1 MVGFFIERP
10 IFASAIAVILV
21 LAGSICYFLLP
32 VSQFPDITP
41 PQVVVSAVYPGASAQ
56 VVADTV
62 TTPLEQQ
69 INGVAGMT
77 YMSSSSSNDGSST
90 ITITF
95 DVGYPLSIAAVDV
108 QNRVAQAASSLP
120 PIVNQAGVTIKKQNP
135 NFVLI
140 VNLTSPDKSV
150 DPVALSNYAYLQIV
164 DPLKRLEGVGDVQI
178 FGERRYSMRIWL
190 DPDKLAN
197 LGITAVD
204 VQNAIAEQNV
214 QVAAGK
220 IGQSP
225 APAGTPFE
233 MQVNATGRL
242 SNVTEFGDIVVRA
255 DANAGSVVRLRDVAR
270 IELGALQYT
279 SSAFFGEDPTVVL
292 AIYQMPGSNALALQ
306 QRVKDKMQELS
317 KRFPKGIDYAM
328 HYDTTRFVS
337 ASMHDVVVTLIQA
350 LLLVVAVVYI
360 FLQSWRTTII
370 PTIAIPVS
378 LIATLVVM
386 QLLGFSLNMLSLL
399 GMVLA
404 IGLVVDDAIV
414 VVENVERQLEAGL
427 KPLEAARAAMKE
439 VTGPIIAT
447 TAVLMAVFV
456 PVAFIPGVAG
466 RLYNQFALTVAIS
479 VGISAFNSLT
489 LSPALSAAFLRH
501 RGEVRFAPFRWF
513 NSGFSWLSH
522 AYAESVRVLI
532 RWRVAMLALFVL
544 AVGAT
549 YLVSLRIPSTFLPV
563 EDQGYFFVVVQL
575 PDGASL
581 ERTDAVAK
589 QVRDILKSTPG
600 VDIVGSI
607 SGLNFLTQAAQSNSA
622 VEFAIL
628 KPWDQRPPEQGA
640 SSIVASVRPKLLGL
654 PGAIALSFDP
664 PSIPGLGT
672 TGGFEF
678 QVEDLTGRGSVALND
693 VAQALIAEARK
704 QPELNPQQLFTSF
717 STSTPQFNYDLDRNK
732 AKLLGLKLPDV
743 FNTLQIYLGSLYVN
757 DFNLFGRTFR
767 VTLQADKDAR
777 AAPSD
782 LSRLYVRNATGGMVP
797 LSTLGTLRAI
807 AGPET
812 VPHYNNYASALIN
825 GGAAPGYSSGQAV
838 AAMERAAAAVLPRD
852 FAYEWTGITFQ
863 ELKAGSIATIVF
875 ALAIVFVFLILA
887 AQYESWSMP
896 FMVLLA
902 VPLALFG
909 AMLALW
915 LRGRQIDVYSQIG
928 FVMLI
933 GLAAKN
939 AILIVEFA
947 KRRREDGLGIVEAA
961 MMAARLR
968 LRPILMTAFAFILG
982 VVPLMFATGAGA
994 ASRQSIGTTVFG
1006 GMLAATILT
1015 LAFVPVF
1022 YALIEQLRESRLGPN
1037 PQPHES
1043 PSKATPNRRN
1053 EIGVPYHANLE
1064 NSSGYYRPGGNR
1076 HRSRCCSARRRV
1088 VWRYRWS
1095 DSQSS
1100 SVCDAGARCQHREK
1114 NDSDLARLF
1123 GPHGINPPCCPS
1135 GKSIRL
1141 HPAAARRGRDRRQRR
1156 RFALHDRSTRFS
1168 GGAGSGKGAGAEKY
1182 RGA

>member
-1 MVGFFIERP
+1 MVNYFIHRP
-10 IFASAIAVILV
+10 IFASAIAIIMV
-21 LAGSICYFLLP
+21 LAGAICYFLLP

-41 PQVVVSAVYPGASAQ
+41 PQVVVSAHYPGASAQ

-69 INGVAGMT
+69 INGVQGMT

-95 DVGYPLSIAAVDV
+95 EVGYSLSTAAVDV
-108 QNRVAQAASSLP
+108 QNRVSQAASSLP
-120 PIVNQAGVTIKKQNP
+120 AIVNQGGVTIKKQNP

-140 VNLTSPDKSV
+140 VDLTSPDGSV
-150 DPVALSNYAYLQIV
+150 DPVALSNLAYLQVV
-164 DPLKRLEGVGDVQI
+164 DPLKRLPGVGDVQI

-190 DPDKLAN
+190 DPDKIAN

-225 APAGTPFE
+225 APAGTAFE
-233 MQVNATGRL
+233 MQVNAVGRL
-242 SNVTEFGDIVVRA
+242 SDPKEFGDIIVRA
-255 DANAGSVVRLRDVAR
+255 NTTSGSLVRLRDVAR
-270 IELGALQYT
+270 IELGALQYS
-279 SSAFFGEDPTVVL
+279 SSAFFGKDPTVVL
-292 AIYQMPGSNALALQ
+292 AVYQMPGSNALDLQ

-317 KRFPKGIDYAM
+317 GRFPKGVSYAM

-337 ASMHDVVVTLIQA
+337 ASMHDVLITLGEA
-350 LLLVVAVVYI
+350 LILVVAVVFI

-386 QLLGFSLNMLSLL
+386 YMLGFSLNMLSLL

-427 KPLEAARAAMKE
+427 KPLAATKAAMAE

-456 PVAFIPGVAG
+456 PVAFIPGVSG
-466 RLYNQFALTVAIS
+466 KLYNQFALTVAIS

-501 RGEVRFAPFRWF
+501 RPETQFVLFRWF
-513 NSGFSWLSH
+513 NTGFERLSH
-522 AYAESVRVLI
+522 AYANGVRILI
-532 RWRVAMLALFVL
+532 RLRWIMLGLFAAGLV
-544 AVGAT
+544 AT
-549 YLVSLRIPSTFLPV
+549 YFVWQRLPSTFLPV
-563 EDQGYFFVVVQL
+563 EDQGYFFVVIQL
-575 PDGASL
+575 PDGAAL

-589 QVRDILKSTPG
+589 KARDILQSTPG

-607 SGLNFLTQAAQSNSA
+607 SGLNFLTSAAQSNSA

-628 KPWDQRPPEQGA
+628 KPWDERGPDQSA
-640 SSIVASVRPKLLGL
+640 SKLVADVRMKLLQI
-654 PGAIALSFDP
+654 PEAFALSFDP
-664 PSIPGLGT
+664 PSIPGIGT

-678 QVEDLTGRGSVALND
+678 QVEDLTGRGAIALND
-693 VAQALIAEARK
+693 ATQAVLAESRK
-704 QPELNPQQLFTSF
+704 QPELNPQQLFSSF
-717 STSTPQFNYDLDRNK
+717 STSTPQFNYELDRNK
-732 AKLLGLKLPDV
+732 AKLLGLNLPDV

-767 VTLQADKDAR
+767 VTMQADKDAR
-777 AAPSD
+777 AGAAD
-782 LSRLYVRNATGGMVP
+782 ISRLYVRNASGGMVP
-797 LSTLGTLRAI
+797 LSTLGKLVPI
-807 AGPET
+807 VGPET
-812 VPHYNNYASALIN
+812 VPHYNNNASALIN
-825 GGAAPGYSSGQAV
+825 GGAAPGFSSGQAV
-838 AAMERAAAAVLPRD
+838 AAMERAAATALPRD
-852 FAYEWTGITFQ
+852 FGYEWTGITYQ
-863 ELKAGSIATIVF
+863 ELKAGSIASVVF
-875 ALAIVFVFLILA
+875 GLAIVFVFLILA
-887 AQYESWSMP
+887 AQYESWAMP

-909 AMLALW
+909 AFAVLW
-915 LRGRQIDVYSQIG
+915 VRGMQIDVYSQIG

-947 KRRREDGLGIVEAA
+947 RRRRDEGLSIVDAA
-961 MMAARLR
+961 MEAARLR

-982 VVPLMFATGAGA
+982 VLPLMFATGAGA

-1006 GMLAATILT
+1006 GMVAATILS
-1015 LAFVPVF
+1015 LVFVPVF
-1022 YALIEQLRESRLGPN
+1022 YAVIEQLRE
-1037 PQPHES
+1037 
-1043 PSKATPNRRN
+1043 
-1053 EIGVPYHANLE
+1053 
-1064 NSSGYYRPGGNR
+1064 
-1076 HRSRCCSARRRV
+1076 
-1088 VWRYRWS
+1088 
-1095 DSQSS
+1095 
-1100 SVCDAGARCQHREK
+1100 
-1114 NDSDLARLF
+1114 
-1123 GPHGINPPCCPS
+1123 
-1135 GKSIRL
+1135 
-1141 HPAAARRGRDRRQRR
+1141 RRGDDEAVSEPTEPDAEPV
-1156 RFALHDRSTRFS
+1156 FAPL
-1168 GGAGSGKGAGAEKY
+1168 AQAAE
-1182 RGA
+1182 

>member
-1 MVGFFIERP
+1 VGFFIERP
-10 IFASAIAVILV
+10 IFASAIAIIML

-32 VSQFPDITP
+32 VSQFPEITP
-41 PQVVVSAVYPGASAQ
+41 PQVVVSAIYPGAGSQ

-69 INGVAGMT
+69 INGVPGMI
-77 YMSSSSSNDGSST
+77 YMSSASSNDGSST

-95 DVGYPLSIAAVDV
+95 EVGYPLSIAAVDV
-108 QNRVAQAASSLP
+108 QNRVSQAASALP
-120 PIVNQAGVTIKKQNP
+120 AIVNQAGVTIRKQNP

-140 VNLTSPDKSV
+140 VNLTSPDRSV
-150 DPVALSNYAYLQIV
+150 DPVTLSNYAYLQIV
-164 DPLKRLEGVGDVQI
+164 DPIKRLPGVGDVQI

-190 DPDKLAN
+190 DPDKLAA

-220 IGQSP
+220 IGQPP
-225 APAGTPFE
+225 APPGTPFE
-233 MQVNATGRL
+233 MQVNAVGRL
-242 SNVTEFGDIVVRA
+242 SDPAQFGDIVVRA
-255 DANAGSVVRLRDVAR
+255 NAAAGSVVRLRDAAR

-279 SSAFFGEDPTVVL
+279 SSGFFGDDATVVL
-292 AIYQMPGSNALALQ
+292 AIFQMPGSNALDLQ
-306 QRVKDKMQELS
+306 KRVKNKMEELS
-317 KRFPKGIDYAM
+317 KRFPKGVEYAM

-337 ASMHDVVVTLIQA
+337 AAMHDVVVTLLQA
-350 LLLVVAVVYI
+350 LGLVVAVVFV

-378 LIATLVVM
+378 LVATLVVM
-386 QLLGFSLNMLSLL
+386 KMFGFSLNMLSLL

-427 KPLEAARAAMKE
+427 RPLEAARVAMRE

-479 VGISAFNSLT
+479 VGVSAFNSLT

-501 RGEVRFAPFRWF
+501 RGEVTFPPFRWF
-513 NSGFSWLSH
+513 NLGFGWLAN
-522 AYAESVRVLI
+522 AYAGSVRVMVRL
-532 RWRVAMLALFVL
+532 RWTIMGLFVAAL
-544 AVGAT
+544 AAT
-549 YLVSLRIPSTFLPV
+549 YLLSQRIPSTFLPV
-563 EDQGYFFVVVQL
+563 EDQGYFFVVIQL

-589 QVRDILKSTPG
+589 QVREILQRTPG

-607 SGLNFLTQAAQSNSA
+607 SGLNFLTSAAQSNSA

-628 KPWDQRPPEQGA
+628 KPWDERPAEQSA
-640 SSIVASVRPKLLGL
+640 SRIVASVRPQLFGL
-654 PGAIALSFDP
+654 PGAFVLSFDP
-664 PSIPGLGT
+664 PSIPGLGA

-678 QVEDLTGRGSVALND
+678 QVEDLTGRGSAALNE
-693 VAQALIAEARK
+693 ATQELIAEARK
-704 QPELNPQQLFTSF
+704 QPEIDAHQLFTSF

-732 AKLLGLKLPDV
+732 AKLLGLNLPDV

-767 VTLQADKDAR
+767 VTLQADANGR
-777 AAPSD
+777 GSASA
-782 LSRLYVRNATGGMVP
+782 LSRLYVRNAAGGMVP
-797 LSTLGTLRAI
+797 LSTLGSLTPI
-807 AGPET
+807 VGPET

-825 GGAAPGYSSGQAV
+825 GAAAPGFSSGQAV
-838 AAMERAAAAVLPRD
+838 AAMERAAAAVLSRD
-852 FAYEWTGITFQ
+852 FTYEWTGITLQ
-863 ELKAGSIATIVF
+863 EINAGSIASIVF
-875 ALAIVFVFLILA
+875 GLAIVFVFLILA

-909 AMLALW
+909 ALLALW
-915 LRGRQIDVYSQIG
+915 LRNRQIDVYSQIG

-947 KRRREDGLGIVEAA
+947 KRRREEGLGIVEAA
-961 MMAARLR
+961 TEAARLR

-982 VVPLMFATGAGA
+982 VVPLMMATGAGA

-1006 GMLAATILT
+1006 GMLAATLLT
-1015 LAFVPVF
+1015 LLFVPVF
-1022 YALIEQLRESRLGPN
+1022 YAVIEQLREG
-1037 PQPHES
+1037 
-1043 PSKATPNRRN
+1043 RRD
-1053 EIGVPYHANLE
+1053 
-1064 NSSGYYRPGGNR
+1064 R
-1076 HRSRCCSARRRV
+1076 
-1088 VWRYRWS
+1088 
-1095 DSQSS
+1095 Q
-1100 SVCDAGARCQHREK
+1100 
-1114 NDSDLARLF
+1114 
-1123 GPHGINPPCCPS
+1123 
-1135 GKSIRL
+1135 
-1141 HPAAARRGRDRRQRR
+1141 AAA
-1156 RFALHDRSTRFS
+1156 AAHLKPT
-1168 GGAGSGKGAGAEKY
+1168 APAE
-1182 RGA
+1182 

>member
-1 MVGFFIERP
+1 MISFFTQRP
-10 IFASAIAVILV
+10 VFASSIAVIMV

-41 PQVVVSAVYPGASAQ
+41 PQVVVSAIYPGASAQ

-90 ITITF
+90 ITVTF
-95 DVGYPLSIAAVDV
+95 DVGYPLDIAAVDV
-108 QNRVAQAASSLP
+108 QNRVSQAASSLP

-140 VNLTSPDKSV
+140 VNLTSPDGSV

-164 DPLKRLEGVGDVQI
+164 DPLKRLEGVGDVTI
-178 FGERRYSMRIWL
+178 FGERRYSMRVWL

-225 APAGTPFE
+225 APPGTPFE
-233 MQVNATGRL
+233 LQVNAVGRL
-242 SNVTEFGDIVVRA
+242 SDPAQFGDIIVRA
-255 DANAGSVVRLRDVAR
+255 EPNAGSVVRLRDVAR

-279 SSAFFGEDPTVVL
+279 SSAFFGKEPTVVL
-292 AIYQMPGSNALALQ
+292 AIYQMPGSNALQLQ
-306 QRVKDKMQELS
+306 QRVKDKMEQLK

-337 ASMHDVVVTLIQA
+337 ASMHDVVVTLGEA
-350 LLLVVAVVYI
+350 LILVVFVVFI

-378 LIATLVVM
+378 LIATLAVM
-386 QLLGFSLNMLSLL
+386 EAVGFSLNMLSLL

-427 KPLEAARAAMKE
+427 PPLQATRMAMKE

-501 RGEVRFAPFRWF
+501 RGETTFAPFRLF
-513 NSGFSWLSH
+513 NEGFHWLSH
-522 AYAESVRVLI
+522 AYARFVRGVIRI
-532 RWRVAMLALFVL
+532 RWIMLCLFVAAL
-544 AVGAT
+544 GTT

-563 EDQGYFFVVVQL
+563 EDQGYFFVVIQL

-581 ERTDAVAK
+581 ERTDAVAGK
-589 QVRDILKSTPG
+589 VRDILQSTPG

-607 SGLNFLTQAAQSNSA
+607 SGLNFLTNAAQSNSA

-628 KPWDQRPPEQGA
+628 KPWDQRTPDQSA
-640 SSIVASVRPKLLGL
+640 SALVASLRPKLLGL
-654 PGAIALSFDP
+654 PEAIVLSFDP

-678 QVEDLTGRGSVALND
+678 QLEDLSGRGSVALND

-704 QPELNPQQLFTSF
+704 QPELSAQQLFTSF

-732 AKLLGLKLPDV
+732 AKLLGLNLPDV

-777 AAPSD
+777 ANASD
-782 LSRLYVRNATGGMVP
+782 LSRLYVRNNTGGMVP
-797 LSTLGTLRAI
+797 LSTLGDLKPI
-807 AGPET
+807 VGPET

-825 GGAAPGYSSGQAV
+825 GGPAPGSSSGQAV
-838 AAMERAAAAVLPRD
+838 AAMERAAATVLPRD
-852 FAYEWTGITFQ
+852 FGFEWTGITFQ
-863 ELKAGSIATIVF
+863 ELKAGSIASIVF
-875 ALAIVFVFLILA
+875 TLAIVFVFLILA

-909 AMLALW
+909 ALLALW
-915 LRGRQIDVYSQIG
+915 LRGKQIDVYSQIG

-947 KRRREDGLGIVEAA
+947 KRRREEGLDVVEAA
-961 MMAARLR
+961 MEAARLR

-982 VVPLMFATGAGA
+982 VVPLMIATGAGA

-1006 GMLAATILT
+1006 GMLAATVLT
-1015 LAFVPVF
+1015 LIFVPVF
-1022 YALIEQLRESRLGPN
+1022 YVVIERLRE
-1037 PQPHES
+1037 
-1043 PSKATPNRRN
+1043 
-1053 EIGVPYHANLE
+1053 
-1064 NSSGYYRPGGNR
+1064 
-1076 HRSRCCSARRRV
+1076 
-1088 VWRYRWS
+1088 
-1095 DSQSS
+1095 
-1100 SVCDAGARCQHREK
+1100 
-1114 NDSDLARLF
+1114 
-1123 GPHGINPPCCPS
+1123 
-1135 GKSIRL
+1135 
-1141 HPAAARRGRDRRQRR
+1141 RRGQPEHSP
-1156 RFALHDRSTRFS
+1156 APHH
-1168 GGAGSGKGAGAEKY
+1168 GVAEP
-1182 RGA
+1182 AE

>member
-1 MVGFFIERP
+1 MVGFFIQRP
-10 IFASAIAVILV
+10 VFASAIAMLMV
-21 LAGSICYFLLP
+21 LAGAVSYFVLP

-41 PQVVVSAVYPGASAQ
+41 PQVVVSAVYPGAGAQ

-77 YMSSSSSNDGSST
+77 YMSSSSSNDGSSN
-90 ITITF
+90 ITVTF

-108 QNRVAQAASSLP
+108 QNRVNQAASSLP
-120 PIVNQAGVTIKKQNP
+120 AIVNQAGVTIKKQNP

-140 VNLTSPDKSV
+140 VNLVSPDGSV
-150 DPVALSNYAYLQIV
+150 DPVALSNYAYLQV
-164 DPLKRLEGVGDVQI
+164 LDPLKRVPGVGDVQI
-178 FGERRYSMRIWL
+178 FGERRYSMRVWL

-197 LGITAVD
+197 LGITATD
-204 VQNAIAEQNV
+204 VQAAVAEQNV

-225 APAGTPFE
+225 APEGTPFE
-233 MQVNATGRL
+233 MQVTAFGRL
-242 SNVTEFGDIVVRA
+242 SDPAQFGDIVVRA
-255 DANAGSVVRLRDVAR
+255 NPSAGSVVRLRDVAR
-270 IELGALQYT
+270 IELGALQYA
-279 SSAFFGEDPTVVL
+279 SSGFFGSDPTVVL
-292 AIYQMPGSNALALQ
+292 AIYQMPGSNALELQ
-306 QRVKDKMQELS
+306 QNIKNKMEELS
-317 KRFPKGIDYAM
+317 KRFPKGIEYAM

-337 ASMHDVVVTLIQA
+337 AAMRDVLITLAEA
-350 LLLVVAVVYI
+350 LLLVVAVVFI
-360 FLQSWRTTII
+360 FLQSWRTTLI
-370 PTIAIPVS
+370 PIIAIPVS
-378 LIATLVVM
+378 LIATLAVM
-386 QLLGFSLNMLSLL
+386 NMLGFSLNMLSLL

-427 KPLEAARAAMKE
+427 RPLQAARQAMKE

-447 TAVLMAVFV
+447 TAVLLAVFV

-501 RGEVRFAPFRWF
+501 RGAVTFAPFRWF
-513 NSGFSWLSH
+513 NSGFDWLAH
-522 AYAESVRVLI
+522 HYAQSVRVLI
-532 RWRVAMLALFVL
+532 RLRYAMLALFAAAL
-544 AVGAT
+544 AAT
-549 YLVSLRIPSTFLPV
+549 YLLSTRIPSTFLPV
-563 EDQGYFFVVVQL
+563 EDQGYFFVVIQL

-581 ERTDAVAK
+581 QRTDEVAK
-589 QVRDILKSTPG
+589 QVREVLMKEPG
-600 VDIVGSI
+600 VEIVGSI
-607 SGLNFLTQAAQSNSA
+607 SGLNFLTSAAQSNSA

-628 KPWDQRPPEQGA
+628 KPWDERPPEQNA
-640 SSIVASVRPKLLGL
+640 SKIVNSVRPKLLGL
-654 PGAIALSFDP
+654 PGAFVLSFDP
-664 PSIPGLGT
+664 PSIPGLGA

-678 QVEDLTGRGSVALND
+678 QVEDLTGRGSQALND
-693 VAQALIAEARK
+693 ATQAVIAEARK
-704 QPELNPQQLFTSF
+704 QPEISPQQLFTSF
-717 STSTPQFNYDLDRNK
+717 STSTPQFDYQLDRNK
-732 AKLLGLKLPDV
+732 AKLLGLNLPDV
-743 FNTLQIYLGSLYVN
+743 FSTLQIYLGSLYVN

-777 AAPSD
+777 ASASD
-782 LSRLYVRNATGGMVP
+782 LSRLYVRNNTGGMVP
-797 LSTLGTLRAI
+797 LSTLGTLKPTV
-807 AGPET
+807 GPET
-812 VPHYNNYASALIN
+812 VPHYNNYTSAKIN

-838 AAMERAAAAVLPRD
+838 AAMERAAAAALPRD

-863 ELKAGSIATIVF
+863 ELKAGSIATVVF
-875 ALAIVFVFLILA
+875 GLAIVFVFLILA

-909 AMLALW
+909 ALMALW
-915 LRGRQIDVYSQIG
+915 LRGSQIDVYSQIG

-947 KRRREDGLGIVEAA
+947 RRRREEGLEIVEAA
-961 MMAARLR
+961 MEAARLR

-982 VVPLMFATGAGA
+982 VVPLMVATGAGA

-1022 YALIEQLRESRLGPN
+1022 YAVIEQWRERRLGN
-1037 PQPHES
+1037 PAPAHAAEAAQP
-1043 PSKATPNRRN
+1043 
-1053 EIGVPYHANLE
+1053 
-1064 NSSGYYRPGGNR
+1064 
-1076 HRSRCCSARRRV
+1076 
-1088 VWRYRWS
+1088 
-1095 DSQSS
+1095 
-1100 SVCDAGARCQHREK
+1100 
-1114 NDSDLARLF
+1114 
-1123 GPHGINPPCCPS
+1123 
-1135 GKSIRL
+1135 
-1141 HPAAARRGRDRRQRR
+1141 
-1156 RFALHDRSTRFS
+1156 
-1168 GGAGSGKGAGAEKY
+1168 AE
-1182 RGA
+1182 